1 MLCYFREM
9 CSFNMKY
16 TFNVHK
22 SAVFEVST
30 VASNVE
36 LIM

>member
-1 MLCYFREM
+1 M